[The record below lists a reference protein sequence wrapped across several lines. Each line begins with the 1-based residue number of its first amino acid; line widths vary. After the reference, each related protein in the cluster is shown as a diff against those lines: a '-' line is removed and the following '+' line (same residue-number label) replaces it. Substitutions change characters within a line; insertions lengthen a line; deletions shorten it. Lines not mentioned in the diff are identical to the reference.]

1 MDKKRTIAGILALIW
16 MCVIFSFSAQP
27 SEESSEVSGGIS
39 YQLISSAGSF
49 FHLNLDEEELR
60 RIAARIEK
68 PVRKAAHMT
77 EYAILAILL
86 YIWLGKWQFPVMK
99 RSFLA
104 LLTSILYAAS
114 DEAHQRFVPGRAGRL
129 GDVLID
135 SAGAILGLF
144 IFIGVKKCISFLWNR
159 RKYKAEKSS

>member
-68 PVRKAAHMT
+68 PVRKAAHMM

-86 YIWLGKWQFPVMK
+86 YIWHGKWQFPVMK

-129 GDVLID
+129 SDVLID